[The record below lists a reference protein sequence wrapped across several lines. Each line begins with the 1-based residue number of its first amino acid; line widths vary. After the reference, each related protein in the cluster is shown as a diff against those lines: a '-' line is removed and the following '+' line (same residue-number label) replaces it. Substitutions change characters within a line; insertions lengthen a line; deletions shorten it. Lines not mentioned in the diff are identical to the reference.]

1 MARQGNHAR
10 RGIAAIVGLAA
21 MVGTI
26 AVPLTQRAGA
36 VEPAPA
42 DAVIAWNANAQAAII
57 ATAGQGPT
65 VAYLHLA
72 MVQGA
77 VYDAVNAIEGGYQ
90 PYLGAPAVADPG
102 DSSPAAVATAAYR
115 VLVTLFP
122 TQQVTLDGQLAAS
135 LALIP
140 DGPAKTGGIEVGE
153 ATAAAMLAA
162 RTNDGRFTQF
172 TVVEG
177 FGPGQWRRTP
187 PLFVFEP
194 APWVGNVR
202 PFLVPSAAGLR
213 SEGPKALT
221 SVTYTRDFKEVKAV
235 GSLTSTLRTADQTDA
250 ALFWQANGAGLFNAI
265 FRQLADTQDLDIAE
279 AARMFAMANLAGA
292 DGAIGCWNDKY
303 YWNFWRPVTAIR
315 EAGTDGNAQTVP
327 DPNWTPLFATPP
339 FPEHP
344 SGHSCIS
351 SAVVA
356 TLQEFFGTDKMSFS
370 TFSTFSGT
378 TRGFDRF
385 STAIKEIIDA
395 RVWAGI
401 HFRTADT
408 QGAALGRK
416 VAEFL
421 DENYFQPVK

>member
-26 AVPLTQRAGA
+26 GVPLTQRAGA

-122 TQQVTLDGQLAAS
+122 AQQATLDGQLAAS

-162 RTNDGRFTQF
+162 RTNDGRFTPF

-213 SEGPKALT
+213 SAGPNALT
-221 SVTYTRDFKEVKAV
+221 SRAYTKDYREVKAL
-235 GSLTSTLRTADQTDA
+235 GSLTSTLRSADQTDA
-250 ALFWQANGAGLFNAI
+250 ALFWQANGAGLFNSI

-279 AARMFAMANLAGA
+279 AARMLAMANLAGA
-292 DGAIGCWNDKY
+292 DAAIGCWNDKY
-303 YWNFWRPVTAIR
+303 YWNFWRPITAIH
-315 EAGTDGNAQTVP
+315 EAGTDGNGLTMP
-327 DPNWTPLFATPP
+327 DPNWTPLFSTPP

-351 SAVVA
+351 GAVVA
-356 TLQEFFGTDKMSFS
+356 TLQDFFRTDKMSFS

-385 STAIKEIIDA
+385 SKAIKEIIDA

-401 HFRTADT
+401 HFRTADV
-408 QGAALGRK
+408 QGAVLGRK

-421 DENYFQPVK
+421 DKNYFQPVK